1 MRLAHGSKNPH
12 LSATFVPF
20 MLFKR
25 KSYEVTGGHT
35 VIRDNPFDDFEL
47 GRTVKRLGMRW
58 ALFEGADWVNVRAY
72 SGNMDA
78 FKAIS
83 RSIFPAVYY
92 RLSLFALLSVV
103 LLGIGFLPII
113 AFAVGALSFPHENG
127 FLMVGIGL
135 IGMVATPWL
144 IVCRKFKHGLVMV
157 PFYPFSM
164 FLMLLVALHSAVTYS
179 LGFAHW
185 KDRRIG
191 GRRVRL

>member
-12 LSATFVPF
+12 LSATFGPF